1 LVTGWVSL
9 DSASDTQKRQT
20 EITVPYHENE
30 WWLMRWSDNSNLC
43 QIITDHEGLPNLDD
57 ILVYCG
63 FESYQEWLETKTC
76 MTAHEGKETSS
87 CEGLY
92 LHKVASEALE
102 RTILIDL
109 PKPEAWIAI
118 SGCEPSISS
127 NRCEELPNIL
137 ITGEEPLPNETIIR
151 VQGTFNGIPF
161 LCEGPQ
167 CEIPIRPTSKDGVE
181 IEFWVD
187 SSFGDSSNKFKAQL
201 RVIDG
206 GVSIGP
212 ESGGWIIDVI
222 GNCWLDSEQ
231 AQGCKSIWG
240 SFEPIDGSPLWLESP
255 DWSVLLSTDDPL
267 MFLAGRLIESGIVDA
282 NECPGGGLEEN
293 GYSNQCGLENA
304 RTGVD
309 EWQNR
314 FDDQLVAVSK
324 TTGIPSQLM
333 KKLFALESQFWPGA
347 SSEREEYGFGQLTEL
362 GADTVLLWNFSFYNQ
377 FCPLVLSNETCN
389 LGYPQISEE
398 NKEILRTALA
408 TTANSNCTDCPASID
423 LDHANNSIELFA
435 QTILANCQQ
444 VGQIITNVTGK
455 TPGLVTSYVDLW
467 LFTLVNYHAGPG
479 CLSNAISNIRGNT
492 VTWDAIVTDLESDC
506 PGTEEYIKKIT
517 K

>member
-1 LVTGWVSL
+1 MDYAT
-9 DSASDTQKRQT
+9 DPQTRQT
-20 EITVPYHENE
+20 EITVPYNEYE
-30 WWLMRWSDNSNLC
+30 WWLMRWTDNTNMC
-43 QIITDHEGLPNLDD
+43 RIITDHEGLPYPDD
-57 ILVYCG
+57 IFVYCG
-63 FESYQEWLETKTC
+63 YDRYQEWLETKTC
-76 MTAHEGKETSS
+76 NAALEGKETSS

-102 RTILIDL
+102 RTIIIDL
-109 PKPEAWIAI
+109 PLPTAWISL
-118 SGCEPSISS
+118 SGCDPSISS

-151 VQGTFNGIPF
+151 VQGTYNEIPF

-167 CEIPIRPTSKDGVE
+167 CEIPIRPTTKDGVE

-187 SSFGDSSNKFKAQL
+187 SSFRDSSNKYKAHL
-201 RVIDG
+201 RVTDG

-212 ESGGWIIDVI
+212 DSGGWIIDVI
-222 GNCWLDSEQ
+222 GDRWLQSEQ
-231 AQGCKSIWG
+231 AQGCKTIWG
-240 SFEPIDGSPLWLESP
+240 SFEPIDGPPLWLDSP
-255 DWSVLLSTDDPL
+255 DWPVLLTTDDPL
-267 MFLAGRLIESGIVDA
+267 MFLAGRLIERGIVDA
-282 NECPGGGLEEN
+282 IECPGGGLEEN
-293 GYSNQCGLENA
+293 GYSNQCGLEKA
-304 RTGVD
+304 RTEVD

-314 FDDQLVAVSK
+314 FDDQIVAVSK
-324 TTGIPSQLM
+324 ETGIPSQLM
-333 KKLFALESQFWPGA
+333 KKLFAMESQFWPGA
-347 SSEREEYGFGQLTEL
+347 NSDKEEYGLGQLTEL
-362 GADTVLLWNFSFYNQ
+362 GADTLLLWNRSFYNQ

-389 LGYPQISEE
+389 LGYPQISGE
-398 NKEILRTALA
+398 NQEILRSALA
-408 TTANSNCTDCPASID
+408 ITANSNCSDCPASID

-455 TPGLVTSYVDLW
+455 TPGVVASYVDLW

-492 VTWDAIVTDLESDC
+492 ITWAAIIEDLESDC
-506 PGTEEYIKKIT
+506 PGIEQYVEKIA